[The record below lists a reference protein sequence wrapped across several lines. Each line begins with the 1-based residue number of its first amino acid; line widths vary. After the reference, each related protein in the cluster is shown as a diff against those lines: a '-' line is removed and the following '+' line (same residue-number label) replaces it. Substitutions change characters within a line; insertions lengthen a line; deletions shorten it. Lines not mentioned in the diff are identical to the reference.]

1 MPMIRPPTEAET
13 VKLRRI
19 GVARNL
25 LLVVVFAGSGLNLL
39 MGRLPDRF
47 ETLAVV
53 VSVMVGCAILG
64 MFIYVTCLQR
74 CPRCEGWV
82 AIAKCPK
89 CGLRLDALNK

>member
-1 MPMIRPPTEAET
+1 MIRPPTEAEA

-19 GVARNL
+19 AVARNL
-25 LLVVVFAGSGLNLL
+25 LLFVVFGGALLNLL
-39 MGRLPDRF
+39 VGRLPDRF
-47 ETLAVV
+47 ETFSLVM
-53 VSVMVGCAILG
+53 SVIVGCAMLG

-89 CGLRLDALNK
+89 CGLRLDALKE